1 MGPVWPVWCER
12 CHREALVTE
21 VPGGR
26 RTLSNAEL
34 ARHLP
39 DQFVRMD
46 ALPKY
51 RIIKLVAQNWLHYP
65 EAQRSELV
73 RLLTPV
79 LEPLLEKDAEVADA
93 VREQCEEI
101 VVSWLLSQ

>member
-1 MGPVWPVWCER
+1 MR
-12 CHREALVTE
+12 NLRA
-21 VPGGR
+21 
-26 RTLSNAEL
+26 N
-34 ARHLP
+34 LP

-51 RIIKLVAQNWLHYP
+51 RIIKLVARNWLHYP
-65 EAQRSELV
+65 EAQRSKLV